1 MKIQK
6 FLYDYILEKL
16 KTEKLSI
23 QVDPKFEN
31 FLKTLSVP
39 LALGEM
45 RTMKEPNYSA
55 LR

>member
-16 KTEKLSI
+16 KTEK
-23 QVDPKFEN
+23 VDPKFEN